1 MARFLLTRSGA
12 AWSTNRRF
20 SLPHRCGRSYL
31 KDGKRAPRK
40 GGPRSHERC
49 QGTLELVEGEEPF
62 YRAKPL
68 RGEPLRGNLSR
79 ADLSEADLLNANLH
93 NTNLLRAILFRADLV
108 RADLSEAIL
117 AGATLTGADLST
129 ASLTQEELEPATR
142 DGNTRLP
149 PDLSPPR
156 TGEDE

>member
-129 ASLTQEELEPATR
+129 ASLTQEELEPATG
-142 DGNTRLP
+142 DENTRLP